1 MDHKNSPII
10 TPIHSPNHLL
20 FVIVLL
26 LLFHYATPLT
36 YNFSSFPNSTINS
49 SISLEGDAYT
59 DGQFIQ
65 LAKIHETDELR
76 KNGSVGRV
84 TYREPFLLRE
94 NATGKLADFTTHFT
108 FEMDPLNNNY
118 ADGLAFF
125 VAPNGSLLNYTLGR
139 GGSLG
144 LPVEHLNSTQSR
156 SQYPFVAVEFDIYW
170 NARSNIGDPEGD
182 HVGIDINSVKSY
194 ITKPWN
200 GSILDGKQNGAW
212 ISYNSGSKNL
222 SVAFTSYV
230 NGSQLTTY
238 LDYIVNLEQYLPDWV
253 IVGFSAASGAR
264 TTQFMI
270 KSWSFNSTLVPPP
283 RSSSGSNNIAL
294 AVGLGLGGFI
304 ALVSFVWCILWKK
317 RARGKTNTNEDPT
330 IHELIDG
337 EFGKGT
343 SPRMFSYKELAF
355 ATSNFAE
362 VEKLGEGGFGGVY
375 RGYIK
380 DLKSYVAVK
389 KISSKS
395 KQGLKEFASEL
406 RIISQ
411 LRHRNLV
418 QLIGW
423 CHKKKL
429 LLVYEFMPNGSLDS
443 HLFAEKCLL
452 LWGLRYKIA
461 QGLASGLLYLHQ
473 EWEQCVL
480 HRDIKSSNVMLD
492 SNFNAKLVPLP
503 ILPSNMPVAT
513 YLAPPVVLSMLSGD
527 TSTTTSY
534 EKGQTSHRSSGSA
547 FSYRTGS

>member
-1 MDHKNSPII
+1 MSIFQSLSLKTKMDHKNSPII

-65 LAKIHETDELR
+65 LAKIYETAALR

-194 ITKPWN
+194 ITQPWN

-355 ATSNFAE
+355 ATMAGTRGYMALEYVITGKASKESDVYSFGIVALE
-362 VEKLGEGGFGGVY
+362 IACGRKPIDLGLESSQVEMVEWVWELYGEGKVIEAADPKLHGDF
-375 RGYIK
+375 
-380 DLKSYVAVK
+380 DE
-389 KISSKS
+389 
-395 KQGLKEFASEL
+395 KEME
-406 RIISQ
+406 
-411 LRHRNLV
+411 
-418 QLIGW
+418 
-423 CHKKKL
+423 
-429 LLVYEFMPNGSLDS
+429 
-443 HLFAEKCLL
+443 CLL
-452 LWGLRYKIA
+452 IFGLWCAHPDYHFRPSIQRA
-461 QGLASGLLYLHQ
+461 IQ
-473 EWEQCVL
+473 VL
-480 HRDIKSSNVMLD
+480 
-492 SNFNAKLVPLP
+492 NFEVPLP